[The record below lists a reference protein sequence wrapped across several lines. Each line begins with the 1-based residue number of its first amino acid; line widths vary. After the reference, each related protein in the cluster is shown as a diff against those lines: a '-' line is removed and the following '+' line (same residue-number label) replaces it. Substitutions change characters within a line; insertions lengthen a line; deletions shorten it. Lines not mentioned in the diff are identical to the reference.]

1 MISAALLLALAVQSQ
16 SAPQQQP
23 LRQDGPSNW
32 AEPVEDAYN
41 LPNGQVARGAIQR
54 YGVCVVKASADKAS
68 KLLATDFTSTS
79 YRAGLKNLAL
89 NNSGCFGRRGRMR
102 ASNLMFAASVAEALL
117 ARDETPLNVRLA
129 RAASGPAPRTYS
141 ATDAIAM
148 CTVRSA
154 PNEVAA
160 LLGAQV
166 ASDVEKAA
174 ATPVAAVFARC
185 NQAGKQV
192 STTVE
197 GLRAMIA
204 TAAFRSI
211 NSGAQPTTDS

>member
-1 MISAALLLALAVQSQ
+1 MIHAALLLLMAAQTTPQPQVPPQGQ
-16 SAPQQQP
+16 AGSA
-23 LRQDGPSNW
+23 
-32 AEPVEDAYN
+32 DAASGATELGN
-41 LPNGQVARGAIQR
+41 APVARETIQR
-54 YGVCVVKASADKAS
+54 YGICVVKASADKAS
-68 KLLATDFTSTS
+68 KLLAMDFTSTS

-89 NNSGCFGRRGRMR
+89 NNSACFGRRGRMR

-117 ARDETPLNVRLA
+117 ARDATPLNVRLA

-160 LLGAQV
+160 LLGAAV
-166 ASDVEKAA
+166 ASDAEKAA

-185 NQAGKQV
+185 NQGDKQV

-211 NSGAQPTTDS
+211 NSGVTPTTDS